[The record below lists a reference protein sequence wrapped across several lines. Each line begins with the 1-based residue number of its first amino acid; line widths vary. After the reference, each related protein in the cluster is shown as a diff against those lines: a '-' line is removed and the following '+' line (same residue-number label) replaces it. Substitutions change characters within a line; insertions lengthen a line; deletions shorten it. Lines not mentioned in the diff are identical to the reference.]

1 MCLSIWYYYLQIIQL
16 SVPAY
21 CYIMLGGI
29 MASSKEFLL
38 LKQFSM
44 RWSEWPKIV
53 RSPCMMKHS
62 FVTVTSKWIIS
73 SLSHLQAMRFQE
85 YGHTWKSL
93 GCLSHCDWKQKINE
107 RFLFVISRLS
117 TWHEIENSCHKTEYF
132 HNIILFKDL
141 SWQVISILDNCNDN
155 TMYTIR
161 VYLLNLQY
169 W

>member
-1 MCLSIWYYYLQIIQL
+1 MYNIRRKYGQFQ
-16 SVPAY
+16 
-21 CYIMLGGI
+21 GI
-29 MASSKEFLL
+29 SASEAVIYEVFLNDQ
-38 LKQFSM
+38 KHVFATRS
-44 RWSEWPKIV
+44 V

-62 FVTVTSKWIIS
+62 FVTVTSKRIIS
-73 SLSHLQAMRFQE
+73 SLLYLQAIRFQE

-132 HNIILFKDL
+132 HNIILFKDM

-155 TMYTIR
+155 KMNKMYTIR
-161 VYLLNLQY
+161 VIFLTCNTDSASIMLI
-169 W
+169 